1 MDATMIDQARQNT
14 ETRTVTGELDQLA
27 TKANRRHGAVMEA
40 LRNSVYAAKDAGD
53 ALHAAKELVPRG
65 QWGVWLKQSFDASPE
80 TARVYMRVSEHWE
93 YHVKP
98 VLDAKPGMTLENVK
112 RILRRAESKDGIVA
126 PAEQTHEIVRT
137 SLRKSFQLWID
148 RLPDEAV
155 EVLNKRW
162 DDVWEGVQRHLFDD
176 SGIEF
181 DADETPIRAYTQP
194 GLPEADVT
202 EADGEWDDWNAV
214 VESDSAQKKDTREA
228 DAVDSE
234 SVVDYRFDHELL
246 ANLTPIECGWLANGA
261 SIWLKRDDLYE
272 LGGAQGGKVR
282 ACLELSKGAKGL
294 VTAGARQSP
303 QMQIVSRVAHYLG
316 IPCRCHIPEAPT
328 QEPTP
333 EMVDAK
339 KHGAEL
345 VHVYRGYNNVIISS
359 AKHDEKL
366 KEGWTYIPFG
376 MESNDAMNCTRGQ
389 VRDIPPDVKRIVIP
403 LGSGMSAAG
412 LLWGLQDA
420 GLDIP
425 VLGVRVGCDQ
435 TKRLDKFA
443 PKGWRE
449 QMTIEDVSGK
459 YPYKKRVKASI
470 GDIALDPIY
479 EAKAAE
485 YLQDGDL
492 FWIIGVR
499 AGVK

>member
-1 MDATMIDQARQNT
+1 
-14 ETRTVTGELDQLA
+14 
-27 TKANRRHGAVMEA
+27 
-40 LRNSVYAAKDAGD
+40 
-53 ALHAAKELVPRG
+53 
-65 QWGVWLKQSFDASPE
+65 
-80 TARVYMRVSEHWE
+80 
-93 YHVKP
+93 
-98 VLDAKPGMTLENVK
+98 
-112 RILRRAESKDGIVA
+112 
-126 PAEQTHEIVRT
+126 
-137 SLRKSFQLWID
+137 
-148 RLPDEAV
+148 LPDEAV